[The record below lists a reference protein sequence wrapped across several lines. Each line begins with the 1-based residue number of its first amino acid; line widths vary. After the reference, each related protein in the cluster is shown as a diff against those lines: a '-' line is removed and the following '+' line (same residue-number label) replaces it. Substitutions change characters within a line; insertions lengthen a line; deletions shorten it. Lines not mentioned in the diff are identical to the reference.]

1 MFRTSVSTNAL
12 PGNRQKM
19 NYGQYIVDQIVNDFE
34 ESVSK
39 NGFTKLVYTF
49 LQMYYQ
55 LTNPKL
61 TDYQKM
67 LETFHQHH
75 YHEFLFQHKDRN
87 KKCVQFIETL
97 KDFPSIKKP
106 KKKDYQTLFATLVAF
121 KEVLGILPGGN
132 VDGMPFIFTARAVQK
147 WFYDEVTELRKK
159 LGFDK
164 RKEICMVCGRGHA
177 KESLFYADEEAWSGH
192 THCAANRIQKCA
204 DCPQN
209 IRHNPDDAHAY
220 RNGRHPDACKKMSFC
235 FGVYLIRVGYET
247 RESVKD
253 KWSLDIPKKAV
264 QTVNNWGLFQ
274 ENADQIHSVIA
285 EIQATSSKAGETA
298 VKQFHSGICP
308 EDCRQHVRE
317 YMVSQYEPVC
327 KQLKNKHAHLKR
339 KYDQL
344 ADNSNECEMMLA
356 LQRRKT
362 KDVYEDNDYL
372 KNRIDSL
379 QSSLIETERAHDRL
393 KISYQRQQGELQQ
406 SIQREWHYYNQQQQR
421 FR

>member
-12 PGNRQKM
+12 PGIRQKM
-19 NYGQYIVDQIVNDFE
+19 NHGQYIVDQIVNDFE
-34 ESVSK
+34 EAVSK
-39 NGFTKLVYTF
+39 DGFTKLVYTF
-49 LQMYYQ
+49 MQMYYK

-61 TDYQKM
+61 ADYQQM

-75 YHEFLFQHKDRN
+75 YHEFLFQYKDRN
-87 KKCVQFIETL
+87 NKCTKFIETL
-97 KDFPSIKKP
+97 KDFTSVKKP
-106 KKKDYQTLFATLVAF
+106 KKKDYQTLFAAIVAF
-121 KEVLGILPGGN
+121 KEVLGTLPGGN
-132 VDGMPFIFTARAVQK
+132 VNSIPFVFTEKSIQK
-147 WFYDEVTELRKK
+147 WFYDEVTELRKT

-209 IRHNPDDAHAY
+209 IRHRPQN
-220 RNGRHPDACKKMSFC
+220 NRHPDAGKQMSFT

-264 QTVNNWGLFQ
+264 QIVNDWGLFQ
-274 ENADQIHSVIA
+274 ENAEEIHSVLA
-285 EIQATSSKAGETA
+285 EIQATSSKAVETV
-298 VKQFHSGICP
+298 VKQFHSGVRP

-317 YMVSQYEPVC
+317 QLLVQYEPAC
-327 KQLKNKHAHLKR
+327 KELKNKHTHLKR

-344 ADNSNECEMMLA
+344 AESSNECEMMLS

-379 QSSLIETERAHDRL
+379 QSSLLQTEHAHDRL

-406 SIQREWHYYNQQQQR
+406 SIQREWHYYNQQQR